1 MSNAALNLSEA
12 SHHIWFHHQNADG
25 FITLCKKDKIT
36 GQFKQ
41 YSYRPEALAN
51 QLSYWMGEDIYF
63 SQNTF
68 YKPERRI
75 ENIRQLRSLYVD
87 LDFYIF
93 NFDPQWVLGKLQHE
107 FYGENIPEPNLI
119 IFSGQGVVLI
129 WLIEPVPYKALP
141 LWQAV
146 QNYLLNQLKDL
157 GGDPLASDAARV
169 FRLAG
174 TRSSKN
180 GADVHVEYLHEYRYN
195 LRDLQYEYLPELK
208 PVDPTAKK
216 KRGRKTNIV
225 RLYNAYSLNIAR
237 VKDIVKLV
245 ELRNGDVDG
254 CRERLCFLYRYWTCC
269 FTNDP
274 QEALSQTES
283 FNQTF
288 THPLPLREVRRA
300 TKAAEKAWMARSD
313 KEANEI
319 AQSKGYPGAGYNIK
333 NSKLID
339 WFDIQPDEMRHLKT
353 IIDGVEK
360 RRRRTIERRKAGI
373 IPRVEYLEKEHQKT
387 LTSLEKLKEAL
398 NNYPDYSVRKLAK
411 ETGLSKTY
419 ISDLKKQHNL

>member
-1 MSNAALNLSEA
+1 MSTSALKLTEA
-12 SHHIWFHHQNADG
+12 NHHIWFQHHNADG
-25 FITLCKKDKIT
+25 FITLCRKDKKT
-36 GQFKQ
+36 GRFKQ
-41 YSYRPEALAN
+41 YSYRPEQLAEK
-51 QLSYWMGEDIYF
+51 LSYWMGEDIYF

-87 LDFYIF
+87 IDFYIF
-93 NFDPQWVLGKLQHE
+93 NYDPQWVLGKLQYE
-107 FYGENIPEPNLI
+107 FYGEKIPEPNLI

-129 WLIEPVPYKALP
+129 WLIEPVPYMALP
-141 LWQAV
+141 LWQAM

-157 GGDPLASDAARV
+157 GGDPLAADAARV

-174 TRSSKN
+174 TTNSKN
-180 GADVHVEYLHEYRYN
+180 GADVHVEYLHEYKYT

-208 PVDPTAKK
+208 PKAADEKV
-216 KRGRKTNIV
+216 KRGRKTNVV
-225 RLYNAYSLNIAR
+225 RLYNVYTLNISR

-245 ELRNGDVDG
+245 ELRNGDVEG

-274 QEALSQTES
+274 EEALRQTES

-288 THPLPLREVRRA
+288 LKPLPSREVKRA
-300 TKAAEKAWMARSD
+300 TKAAEKAWRARSD

-333 NSKLID
+333 NSKLIE
-339 WFDIQPDEMRHLKT
+339 WFDIQPDEMRYLET

-360 RRRRTIERRKAGI
+360 RRRRTEARRKAGI
-373 IPRVEYLEKEHQKT
+373 IPRVEYLEQEHQKT
-387 LTSLEKLKEAL
+387 LSSLDKLKAAIKK
-398 NNYPDYSVRKLAK
+398 YPEYSNRKLAK
-411 ETGLSKTY
+411 ETG
-419 ISDLKKQHNL
+419 ISEGYVRKLKKQFNL